1 MRTTIAI
8 LLLSMLGFG
17 SAHAQAGFGI
27 KGGLNFATLNNVD
40 DVDSRTGFHFGV
52 FGQIP
57 LSKNIALQPE
67 ALISTQGAK
76 LDAGDINLNYINV
89 PILLRLTVIKII
101 NIHFGPQFG
110 FNTKAE
116 VGDSDIKEMVKNADF
131 SAAVGAGVN
140 LPFRLE
146 AGLRYNIGLSDISD
160 EGIDFAD
167 AQNRNFQVYAAWR
180 FLGSRSYK

>member
-1 MRTTIAI
+1 MRKLTLIFAV
-8 LLLSMLGFG
+8 LLLSAGTAF
-17 SAHAQAGFGI
+17 SQAGVGI
-27 KGGLNFATLNNVD
+27 KGGMNFATLNNVD
-40 DVDSRTGFHFGV
+40 DIDSRTGFHFGV

-76 LDAGDINLNYINV
+76 LDIGDVNLNYIQV
-89 PILLRLTVIKII
+89 PILLRLTIIKIL

-116 VGDSDIKEMVKNADF
+116 LGDSDIKEFVKGTDF

-146 AGLRYNIGLSDISD
+146 AGLRYNIGISDISD
-160 EGIDFAD
+160 GGIEFAD
-167 AQNRNFQVYAAWR
+167 AQNRNFQLYAAWR
-180 FLGSRSYK
+180 FLGSGSY